1 MRNKLQQFMI
11 GRNGLDSYGRFL
23 LVASASFILL
33 GFLTYDVLTSI
44 NLFGLVGIML
54 LIYGY
59 YRMFSRN
66 TNRRMQENRVYY
78 GIKNEV
84 ITQIQRHIKTFS
96 LLCTHKVFKCPQCK
110 QGLRV
115 PRKRG
120 KIVIT
125 CSKCKKEFQK
135 RT

>member
-1 MRNKLQQFMI
+1 MKDKFQRFMN

-23 LVASASFILL
+23 LVSSAGFILL
-33 GFLTYDVLTSI
+33 GFLTLDVLTTV
-44 NLFGLVGIML
+44 NLFSLVGIL
-54 LIYGY
+54 LLLYGY

-66 TNRRMQENRVYY
+66 THRRIQENRVYH

-84 ITQIQRHIKTFS
+84 LIHFHRYIKLFS
-96 LLCTHKVFKCPQCK
+96 LWRTHKVFKCPQCK

-120 KIVIT
+120 NILIT
-125 CSKCKKEFQK
+125 CSKCKNEFK
-135 RT
+135 RKS